1 MAADP
6 RCQPGSLAWQPEP
19 SRHSANFKRTTPLTN
34 VFASLRP
41 RSSIRLV
48 EYILDTEVEGV
59 GAAEGE
65 RPCWIEPAVLDGVD
79 GLARDVHTE
88 GTLGRAPARSG
99 QQPANTLLP

>member
-19 SRHSANFKRTTPLTN
+19 SRHSANFKRTATLTN

-59 GAAEGE
+59 GDAEGE
-65 RPCWIEPAVLDGVD
+65 RQRWIEPAVLDGVD
-79 GLARDVHTE
+79 GIARDVHTV
-88 GTLGRAPARSG
+88 GQFGLAPALQIGRAHV
-99 QQPANTLLP
+99 